1 MTVSGKD
8 LIGLRVGIKINFFYF
23 HLQMRVNM
31 NDGDDVKRLREES
44 RGERFV
50 THVDLTEPLIV
61 SIPSMLHVKWNERE
75 SVANVFSNISIS

>member
-1 MTVSGKD
+1 
-8 LIGLRVGIKINFFYF
+8 
-23 HLQMRVNM
+23 MRVNM

-75 SVANVFSNISIS
+75 SVANVFSNISISWCKSNLSKNVIKIVSISNS